1 MVEPSL
7 REYLVDLYTRS
18 LLFDVKCSY
27 ENYVYKVE
35 NDKIVL
41 CNFVDYDIVIDELNK
56 NQYLLIP
63 PYFEVCDLS
72 LYLGSVR
79 MNNHKSIIEL
89 GKSFET
95 IKSFKV
101 DKSYMLY
108 QLNAPSVQEIK
119 RRAFSS
125 NSNLTKFMGENV
137 IKVEIAAFMGATSLG
152 MVYLPH
158 CKEILE
164 RTFYNNINLTSINL
178 ESCELIEDNSFCGCD
193 KLVNVKLNEDVKNF
207 DTNLLFL
214 LK

>member
-18 LLFDVKCSY
+18 LLLGVDCYY

-41 CNFVDYDIVIDELNK
+41 CNFVDYDVLIDELNR

-79 MNNHKSIIEL
+79 MDNHKSIIEL
-89 GKSFET
+89 GESFET

-108 QLNAPSVQEIK
+108 QLNAPSVTEVK
-119 RRAFSS
+119 REAFLS
-125 NSNLTKFMGENV
+125 NSNLIKFMGENV
-137 IKVEIAAFMGATSLG
+137 IKVDEGAFIDATNLEI
-152 MVYLPH
+152 VYLPK

-164 RTFYNNINLTSINL
+164 KTFFNNINLMSINL
-178 ESCELIEDNSFCGCD
+178 ESCKFIEDNSFCGCN
-193 KLVNVKLNEDVKNF
+193 KLVNVKLNDDVKNF
-207 DTNLLFL
+207 DTKLLFL
-214 LK
+214 LR

>member
-1 MVEPSL
+1 
-7 REYLVDLYTRS
+7 
-18 LLFDVKCSY
+18 
-27 ENYVYKVE
+27 
-35 NDKIVL
+35 
-41 CNFVDYDIVIDELNK
+41 
-56 NQYLLIP
+56 
-63 PYFEVCDLS
+63 
-72 LYLGSVR
+72 